1 MSSAE
6 GLFSRWR
13 KRPASTVSLAAITPE
28 SVVTIAVLVAI
39 GVGTYLRIVVEFEQL
54 HAHNSSDDSTS
65 TPSKTNCPS
74 CGSRTTDD
82 GTCDYC
88 SESLADDA
96 GKRDSSDDTATE
108 NNWSD
113 ETGWS

>member
-1 MSSAE
+1 MPLE
-6 GLFSRWR
+6 
-13 KRPASTVSLAAITPE
+13 AITSE

-39 GVGTYLRIVVEFEQL
+39 GVGTYFRIVVEFEQL
-54 HAHNSSDDSTS
+54 HALSSSDDSTS
-65 TPSKTNCPS
+65 TPPKTNCPS

-88 SESLADDA
+88 GESLAEDPADH
-96 GKRDSSDDTATE
+96 DSSDRTQTE
-108 NNWSD
+108 SGWSD